1 MIDHVKAT
9 VLNLIILQ
17 SVTNKLVTDST
28 PMQIC
33 NDMINLTSLIND
45 NEIKVATSL
54 IAPRNDRKREIK

>member
-1 MIDHVKAT
+1 MVDHVKAT

-33 NDMINLTSLIND
+33 NDMINLISLIND

>member
-45 NEIKVATSL
+45 NEIKVATSI

>member
-1 MIDHVKAT
+1 MVDHVKAT
-9 VLNLIILQ
+9 VLNLIILH

>member
-1 MIDHVKAT
+1 MVDHVKAT
-9 VLNLIILQ
+9 VLNLITLQ

>member
-1 MIDHVKAT
+1 MVDHVKAT

>member
-1 MIDHVKAT
+1 MVDHVKAT
-9 VLNLIILQ
+9 VLNLIILH
-17 SVTNKLVTDST
+17 SVTNKLVADST